1 MDGDIVA
8 GRYRAAT
15 PIRVGVENLAIPQRY
30 LAVDLAATVAIQS
43 GRQRHQVPASIDL
56 PLK

>member
-43 GRQRHQVPASIDL
+43 PNSTDL
-56 PLK
+56 QIGSQ